1 MPDINELL
9 EAYKKRYPKKKEP
22 KPESKKVTTVI
33 PKGK

>member
-9 EAYKKRYPKKKEP
+9 EAYKKRYPKKKELE
-22 KPESKKVTTVI
+22 PESKKVTTVI